1 MVFSDY
7 TKLRILYWRN
17 KGLNAPSIQSKLSF
31 EGLSSTRRGVDKFLK
46 KYERTGS
53 IGRKEGS
60 GRPSKVNDK
69 VKEIIEA
76 QMQADDE
83 TTIAELQKLLTR
95 HHYLLS
101 KSTIFRCRQ
110 RLGWSFR
117 GSAYCQLIREQN
129 REKRLAWA
137 KENNG
142 GNFKNVIF
150 TDETTVQM
158 ETHRRFCCQKKSQ
171 KPRYK
176 PRFVDLHF
184 FST

>member
-31 EGLSSTRRGVDKFLK
+31 EGLSGTRRGVDKFLK

-60 GRPSKVNDK
+60 GRPSKVNDE
-69 VKEIIEA
+69 VKERET

-83 TTIAELQKLLTR
+83 TTVTELQKLLTR

-101 KSTIFRCRQ
+101 KSTILRCRQ
-110 RLGWSFR
+110 RLG
-117 GSAYCQLIREQN
+117 
-129 REKRLAWA
+129 
-137 KENNG
+137 
-142 GNFKNVIF
+142 
-150 TDETTVQM
+150 
-158 ETHRRFCCQKKSQ
+158 
-171 KPRYK
+171 
-176 PRFVDLHF
+176 
-184 FST
+184 